1 MWWRL
6 IVLVLSI
13 VVIIIIIILQ
23 QFDDVNALY
32 RQYLPDL
39 RNFFSKHSL
48 MDYPVKFRKSA
59 NLHIQDGRHGLI
71 CISDID
77 DRRKRSPVPNI
88 HTIFAIFSLNTL

>member
-1 MWWRL
+1 
-6 IVLVLSI
+6 
-13 VVIIIIIILQ
+13 
-23 QFDDVNALY
+23 
-32 RQYLPDL
+32 
-39 RNFFSKHSL
+39 

-77 DRRKRSPVPNI
+77 DRRKRSPVANI